1 MRTPDDRWAELCA
14 AALAG
19 ELSPAETA
27 EFDELRRDPRRAE
40 EYEGLRGI
48 TARLRQGDLAWT
60 PPRDDSDLEARIAA
74 SIARADSEA
83 ATGVPRAIEP
93 AARPRRRRWLL
104 PTVAA
109 ACLVGGLVIG
119 VNGPALVQPSAPVGP
134 PGTLGALE
142 PLAVTD
148 DDAGIDVDAQL
159 VAHTWG
165 TEAYLEA
172 TGLNVG
178 ATYELVFVG
187 VDGTEF
193 PAGEVLGSEV
203 PIVCRMNAAVP
214 RSETVRL
221 ELRDTQRSV
230 VAHADLPAV

>member
-19 ELSPAETA
+19 ELSPAETV
-27 EFDELRRDPRRAE
+27 EFDELRRDPRRAD

-74 SIARADSEA
+74 SIARAEGE
-83 ATGVPRAIEP
+83 TTEGPRGVEP
-93 AARPRRRRWLL
+93 ARRPRRPWLV

-109 ACLVGGLVIG
+109 ACLLGGLVIG
-119 VNGPALVQPSAPVGP
+119 ANGTALVQPSVPSGP
-134 PGTLGALE
+134 PGTLGAVE
-142 PLAVTD
+142 RLAVTD
-148 DDAGIDVDAQL
+148 DAGVDVDAQV

-187 VDGTEF
+187 ADGTEF
-193 PAGEVLGSEV
+193 SAGEVLGSEV

-230 VAHADLPAV
+230 VAHADLPSV

>member
-19 ELSPAETA
+19 ELSPAETV
-27 EFDELRRDPRRAE
+27 EFDELRRDPRRAD

-74 SIARADSEA
+74 SIARAEGETA
-83 ATGVPRAIEP
+83 EGPRVVEP
-93 AARPRRRRWLL
+93 VRRPRRPWLV

-109 ACLVGGLVIG
+109 ACLLGGLVIG
-119 VNGPALVQPSAPVGP
+119 ANGAALVQPSVPSGP
-134 PGTLGALE
+134 PGTLGAVE
-142 PLAVTD
+142 QLAVTD
-148 DDAGIDVDAQL
+148 DDAGVDVDAQV

-187 VDGTEF
+187 ADGTEF
-193 PAGEVLGSEV
+193 SAGEVLGSEV

>member
-19 ELSPAETA
+19 DLSAAEA
-27 EFDELRRDPRRAE
+27 VEFDELRRDPRRANE
-40 EYEGLRGI
+40 FESLREV
-48 TARLRQGDLAWT
+48 ASRLRQGDVSWT
-60 PPRDDSDLEARIAA
+60 QPRDDSDLEARIAA
-74 SIARADSEA
+74 SIARAEGEA
-83 ATGVPRAIEP
+83 TEIPRFIGHAE
-93 AARPRRRRWLL
+93 RPRRRWLV

-119 VNGPALVQPSAPVGP
+119 ANGAALVQPSAPSGP
-134 PGTLGALE
+134 PGTLGAVE
-142 PLAVTD
+142 QIAVTD
-148 DDAGIDVDAQL
+148 DDAGVDVDAQL

-187 VDGTEF
+187 ADGTEF

-203 PIVCRMNAAVP
+203 PIICRMNAAVP

>member
-19 ELSPAETA
+19 ELSPAETV
-27 EFDELRRDPRRAE
+27 EFDELRRDARRAD
-40 EYEGLRGI
+40 EYEGLREI

-74 SIARADSEA
+74 SIARAEGE
-83 ATGVPRAIEP
+83 TTEGPRVVEP
-93 AARPRRRRWLL
+93 ARRPWRPWLV

-109 ACLVGGLVIG
+109 ACLLGGLVIG
-119 VNGPALVQPSAPVGP
+119 ANGAALVQPSVPSGP
-134 PGTLGALE
+134 PGTLGAVE
-142 PLAVTD
+142 RLAVTD
-148 DDAGIDVDAQL
+148 DDAGVDVDAQV

-187 VDGTEF
+187 ADGTEF
-193 PAGEVLGSEV
+193 SAGEVLGSEV

-230 VAHADLPAV
+230 VAHADLPSV

>member
-19 ELSPAETA
+19 ELSPAETV
-27 EFDELRRDPRRAE
+27 EFDELRRDPRRAD
-40 EYEGLRGI
+40 EYEDLRGI

-74 SIARADSEA
+74 SIARAEGE
-83 ATGVPRAIEP
+83 TTEGPRVVEP
-93 AARPRRRRWLL
+93 VRRPRRPWLA

-109 ACLVGGLVIG
+109 ACLLGGLVIG
-119 VNGPALVQPSAPVGP
+119 ANGAALVQPSVPSGP

-142 PLAVTD
+142 QLAVTD
-148 DDAGIDVDAQL
+148 DDAGVDVDAQV

-187 VDGTEF
+187 ADGTEF

>member
-19 ELSPAETA
+19 ELSPAETV
-27 EFDELRRDPRRAE
+27 EFDELRRDPRRAD
-40 EYEGLRGI
+40 EYEGLREI

-60 PPRDDSDLEARIAA
+60 PPRDDSDLEARITA
-74 SIARADSEA
+74 SIARAEGETTEGPRVVEA
-83 ATGVPRAIEP
+83 AR
-93 AARPRRRRWLL
+93 RPRRPWLV

-109 ACLVGGLVIG
+109 ACLLGGLVIG
-119 VNGPALVQPSAPVGP
+119 ANGAALVQPSVPSGP
-134 PGTLGALE
+134 PGTLGAVE
-142 PLAVTD
+142 QLAVTD
-148 DDAGIDVDAQL
+148 DDAGVDVDAQV

-187 VDGTEF
+187 ADGTEF
-193 PAGEVLGSEV
+193 SAGEVLGSEV

-230 VAHADLPAV
+230 VAHADLPSV

>member
-19 ELSPAETA
+19 ELSPAEA
-27 EFDELRRDPRRAE
+27 VEFDDLRRDPRRAD
-40 EYEGLRGI
+40 EYEALRGI

-60 PPRDDSDLEARIAA
+60 PPRDDSDPEARIAA
-74 SIARADSEA
+74 SIARAEGEA
-83 ATGVPRAIEP
+83 TAGPRVVEP
-93 AARPRRRRWLL
+93 ARRPRRRWLA

-119 VNGPALVQPSAPVGP
+119 ANGAALVQPPVPSGP
-134 PGTLGALE
+134 PGTLGAVE
-142 PLAVTD
+142 QLAVTD
-148 DDAGIDVDAQL
+148 DDTGVDVDAQV

-187 VDGTEF
+187 ADGTEF

>member
-19 ELSPAETA
+19 ELSPAETV
-27 EFDELRRDPRRAE
+27 EFDDLRRDPRRAD
-40 EYEGLRGI
+40 EYEALRGI

-74 SIARADSEA
+74 SIARAEGEA
-83 ATGVPRAIEP
+83 TAGPRVVEP
-93 AARPRRRRWLL
+93 AQRPRRRWLA

-119 VNGPALVQPSAPVGP
+119 ANGAALVQPPVPSGP
-134 PGTLGALE
+134 PGTLGAVE
-142 PLAVTD
+142 QLAVTD
-148 DDAGIDVDAQL
+148 DDTGVDVDAQV

-187 VDGTEF
+187 ADGTEF